1 MGRFHNTFADPSLHP
16 AVAVLG
22 TEGCAHTLPVDRHH
36 KAVEDTA
43 ADTDVH
49 MQEEVVVVAAGG
61 ILHIEFAAVGGVG
74 SHRLEAAGPGAAVA
88 DVHNCHEVQ

>member
-16 AVAVLG
+16 AAAALD
-22 TEGCAHTLPVDRHH
+22 TEDCFHTLPVDRHH
-36 KAVEDTA
+36 KAVGDTA
-43 ADTDVH
+43 ADVDVH
-49 MQEEVVVVAAGG
+49 MQEEEVVVAAGG
-61 ILHIEFAAVGGVG
+61 ILHIDSAAGGVG